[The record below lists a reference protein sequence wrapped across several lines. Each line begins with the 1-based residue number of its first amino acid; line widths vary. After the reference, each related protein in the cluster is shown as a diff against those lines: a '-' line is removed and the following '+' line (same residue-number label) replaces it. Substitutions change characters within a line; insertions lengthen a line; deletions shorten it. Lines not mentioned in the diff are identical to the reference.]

1 MSVKSTLIKM
11 AIKLTPNRLIIWV
24 ANRILKGI
32 AELTKFR
39 FDLDARQLYVQ
50 TRLHGEQDTIEV
62 CLEGF
67 GVFNDG
73 RSYRFIIPR
82 ATSNR
87 PWLNNLL
94 SCIAGRAWQI
104 PATPSITAQLELAAE
119 LFKTSPEVLKKVR

>member
-1 MSVKSTLIKM
+1 MSVKATLIKM
-11 AIKLTPNRLIIWV
+11 AIKMTPNRLIIW
-24 ANRILKGI
+24 ATNRMLKGI

-50 TRLHGEQDTIEV
+50 TRLYGEQDTIEI
-62 CLEGF
+62 CFEGF

-73 RSYRFIIPR
+73 RSYRFILPR

-104 PATPSITAQLELAAE
+104 PTTPSMTAQLELAAE
-119 LFKTSPEVLKKVR
+119 LLKVSPEVLEKGR